1 MQNERPTG
9 DPLRGIGAG
18 ETILAAFGVP
28 ELAAIALEELL
39 AAGFINVER
48 ETDGGRTILIVDA
61 GNRQAEART
70 ILNQHGGEEF
80 DRPT

>member
-9 DPLRGIGAG
+9 DPVSGIGAG

-48 ETDGGRTILIVDA
+48 ETEGRRTVLIVDA
-61 GNRQAEART
+61 GNRQAEARA
-70 ILNQHGGEEF
+70 ILDKHGGEEF
-80 DRPT
+80 DRST

>member
-9 DPLRGIGAG
+9 DPPGGIGAG

-28 ELAAIALEELL
+28 EAAAIALEELL

-48 ETDGGRTILIVDA
+48 ETEGGRTVLIVDA
-61 GNRQAEART
+61 GNRPAEAHA
-70 ILNQHGGEEF
+70 ILHQHGSEEF
-80 DRPT
+80 DPPT